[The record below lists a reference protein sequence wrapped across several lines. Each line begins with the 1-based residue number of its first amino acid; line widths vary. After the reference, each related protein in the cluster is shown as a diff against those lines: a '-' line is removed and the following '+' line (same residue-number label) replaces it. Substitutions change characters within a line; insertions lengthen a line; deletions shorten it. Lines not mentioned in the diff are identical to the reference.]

1 MMKRKF
7 LFLVF
12 AAIALVF
19 GTSSKPITFFYEND
33 VHCSVDGYAKMAYLK
48 KQSLKDNPNVRVV
61 SSGDYVQ
68 GGGLGALSKGEYI
81 VNVMNAVGYDAVTL
95 GNHEFDYGI
104 PRLKELS
111 GMLDADIVTCN
122 LIDLNTGTRMFAPY
136 KMMKFD
142 DVRIA
147 VVGISTP
154 YSFVSARPSYFQDAE
169 GNMMYSLC
177 AETFYDSIQAVIDQ
191 ARGEG
196 ADYVIAIAHIGDDAF
211 DEINSTEMA
220 QRTRGLDVILDGHAH
235 TVLPARYLKN
245 SEGKEVLVT
254 STGSNFKYVGK
265 LTLSD
270 KGEFKSELIP
280 AENIPSDP
288 DVLAVINDV
297 KSKYDLLTKRV
308 IGSCEAELNVDD
320 EDGPRQ
326 VRYKEMGIGDF
337 CSDAVRGCMNTDVA
351 FMNGGAIRA
360 ALHKGDITYDDILTV
375 FPFDNTVATASMT
388 GQQILD
394 MLEFSVYVLPV
405 EFGGFLQVAG
415 LRFDVVM
422 KNDTPVTVDVN
433 KNFSG
438 FLDCPRRVQNVMVEA
453 ADGTYSPIDP
463 GKTYSTSALS
473 FLLKEH
479 GDGYGVLDGVA
490 ATDTGMI
497 DVDMLES
504 FIVEYLKGVIPA
516 KYGEA
521 EGRINLIY

>member
-1 MMKRKF
+1 MKRKF
-7 LFLVF
+7 LILALAGMTLV
-12 AAIALVF
+12 L

-33 VHCSVDGYAKMAYLK
+33 VHCSVDGYAKLAYLK
-48 KQSLKDNPNVRVV
+48 NQELKDNPDVRVV

-81 VNVMNAVGYDAVTL
+81 VDVMNAVGYDAVTL

-104 PRLKELS
+104 PRLKELAAR
-111 GMLDADIVTCN
+111 LNTDIVSCN

-142 DVRIA
+142 NARIA
-147 VVGISTP
+147 VVGISMP

-177 AETFYDSIQAVIDQ
+177 AETFYDSVQSVIDQ

-211 DEINSTEMA
+211 DEINSSEMA
-220 QRTRGLDVILDGHAH
+220 QRTRGIDVILDGHAH
-235 TVLPARYLKN
+235 SVVPSRYFKN

-254 STGSNFKYVGK
+254 STGSNLQYVGK

-270 KGEFKSELIP
+270 KGEFAAELIP
-280 AENIPSDP
+280 TENVPSDP

-297 KSKYDLLTKRV
+297 KSKYDLQTKRV
-308 IGSCEAELNVDD
+308 IGHCEAELNVDD

-337 CSDAVRGCMNTDVA
+337 CADAVRVCMNTDVA

-360 ALHKGDITYDDILTV
+360 ALHKGSITYSDILTV
-375 FPFDNTVATASMT
+375 FPFDNTVATANMT

-415 LRFDVVM
+415 LKFDVVM
-422 KNDTPVTVDVN
+422 QNDTPVTVDVN
-433 KNFSG
+433 KKFSG
-438 FLDCPRRVQNVMVEA
+438 FLASPRRVRNVMVEG

-463 GKTYSTSALS
+463 GKTYTTAALS

-479 GDGYGVLDGVA
+479 GDGFDVLNGVP

-504 FIVEYLKGVIPA
+504 FIVDSLKGVIPA
-516 KYGEA
+516 GYGRA